1 MEGLATGREKRS
13 NAGSKMASLL
23 EAEEEDEFYKTTY
36 GGFNEEEDDREYES
50 EVSESDVD
58 DSDIDIDEDDEVKSD
73 LEDDEPRKRKRGGV
87 STKAYKEPAQKKPK
101 PSEPKKKPEPKKSKP
116 PPSIQIY
123 QSSPEKK
130 SLRKSTAERSKE
142 RAEREKERELKAK
155 MLKEIAAQKRVTE
168 VRRLTQEELL
178 EEAKITEELNI
189 QSLENYRRLELEK
202 KSRRAVKQTQ
212 KGPVIRYHS
221 LTMPL
226 IDEIPDDDDD
236 DDEMVET
243 AHKEPVDTG
252 EKCERTFITFTDER
266 LVKDYFTEKVA
277 KPPVKQFCPVTRLP
291 AKYYDPITQTPY
303 ATLQAFKIIREAYA
317 QQLQNEASRKARTIA
332 SEASSEVTVK

>member
-1 MEGLATGREKRS
+1 MSGLAAGREKRS

-36 GGFNEEEDDREYES
+36 GGFNEEEDDKEYES
-50 EVSESDVD
+50 EESESDYEG
-58 DSDIDIDEDDEVKSD
+58 SDIDIDEDDEVRSD
-73 LEDDEPRKRKRGGV
+73 MEDDEPKKRKRGAGV
-87 STKAYKEPAQKKPK
+87 STKAYKEPATKKPK
-101 PSEPKKKPEPKKSKP
+101 PSENKKPKSEKTRSKP

-142 RAEREKERELKAK
+142 REEREKERELKAK
-155 MLKEIAAQKRVTE
+155 MLKEIANQKRVAE

-178 EEAKITEELNI
+178 EEAKITEELNL
-189 QSLENYRRLELEK
+189 QSLENYQRLELEK
-202 KSRRAVKQTQ
+202 KSRRAIKQTQ

-226 IDEIPDDDDD
+226 IEELPDEEEEI
-236 DDEMVET
+236 VET
-243 AHKEPVDTG
+243 HTKEPVDIG

-266 LVKDYFTEKVA
+266 LLKDYFSQKRV

-291 AKYYDPITQTPY
+291 AKYFDPITQTPY

-317 QQLQNEASRKARTIA
+317 QQLQNEVPRKSRSIV
-332 SEASSEVTVK
+332 SENTQEVTVR